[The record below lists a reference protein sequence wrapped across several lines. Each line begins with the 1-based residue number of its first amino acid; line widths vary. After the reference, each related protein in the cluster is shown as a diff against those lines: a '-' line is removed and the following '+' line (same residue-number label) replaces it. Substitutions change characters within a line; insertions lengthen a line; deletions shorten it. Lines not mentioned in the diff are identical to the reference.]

1 MSVRGGVRISTP
13 QPSSGSHYPL
23 LQEEEEEEPQMGGPS
38 NPIPEVNSVP
48 MAPPLG
54 FDSPIPAYA
63 DSAAYNPFE
72 QSAHTQFDY
81 ANVDPYQEAWDY
93 NARHPEGPYG
103 GPWTTGYPPYV
114 YQQPLPPQPLYQPPQ
129 PQLIPPER
137 QQEVL
142 DRLNQ
147 VEQEV
152 REDRRERQGFFKGL
166 SDLLKGKSKRRG
178 H

>member
-81 ANVDPYQEAWDY
+81 ANVDPYQEAWI
-93 NARHPEGPYG
+93 
-103 GPWTTGYPPYV
+103 TT
-114 YQQPLPPQPLYQPPQ
+114 
-129 PQLIPPER
+129 
-137 QQEVL
+137 L
-142 DRLNQ
+142 DT
-147 VEQEV
+147 
-152 REDRRERQGFFKGL
+152 
-166 SDLLKGKSKRRG
+166 LKGPMVVHGLPGTLHMCTSNHYLLNRCTSRRSHSLFRRNVSRRFLIG
-178 H
+178 